1 MRLPEFVTELSPV
14 RETLEALETGEAL
27 LESEV
32 EEALRQI
39 YIATA
44 DRGLGLW
51 EADFSLEN
59 QGTDEARRA
68 AVRAALAGERTLTPA
83 YLAELCRTIGGGDW
97 SQVNEDFENWTVTAY
112 AAAFGRL
119 PEGAAAL
126 DTALACLK
134 PAHLAVEA
142 HPAGVFSLD
151 GGWRSGLTG
160 GVSGALPGDDGVRAG
175 AARRAAPHGGM
186 CRECSGG
193 DVLSGGSD
201 RRTVLE
207 GCVCREISGNDAAG
221 AGMVCRTAL
230 AGCVL
235 LEFYAPRFFSA
246 AP

>member
-14 RETLEALETGEAL
+14 RETLEALGAGEARL
-27 LESEV
+27 SADL
-32 EEALRQI
+32 EEAARQVHVD
-39 YIATA
+39 TA
-44 DRGLGLW
+44 DRGLGLF
-51 EADFSLEN
+51 EADFSLADPGE
-59 QGTDEARRA
+59 DAARRA
-68 AVRAALAGERTLTPA
+68 AVKAALS
-83 YLAELCRTIGGGDW
+83 GGWG
-97 SQVNEDFENWTVTAY
+97 QVNEDFENWTVTAY